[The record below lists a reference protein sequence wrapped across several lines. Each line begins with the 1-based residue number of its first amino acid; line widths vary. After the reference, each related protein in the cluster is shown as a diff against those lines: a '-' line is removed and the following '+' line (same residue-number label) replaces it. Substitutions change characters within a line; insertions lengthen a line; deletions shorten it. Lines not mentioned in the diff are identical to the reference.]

1 VLKIKIERRSMW
13 TTKKSNTPLVVA
25 SRPKALQTDKQI
37 ATTIHPVDSTAYRPT
52 GWLGPTLHVK
62 GDITGNDDLLVDGS
76 VEGTIQLDG
85 RTITVGA
92 AAKLKA
98 DINAHDVVVSGHV
111 KGNVRATRRI
121 DIKKDASVVGN
132 LTTPEI
138 MIEQGADFKG
148 SIEIDRSETKKP
160 DHDVPTLP
168 VSPAA
173 AGLTTSGSSQDA
185 WTN

>member
-1 VLKIKIERRSMW
+1 ME
-13 TTKKSNTPLVVA
+13 
-25 SRPKALQTDKQI
+25 DKQPAN
-37 ATTIHPVDSTAYRPT
+37 ATPPAAASTT
-52 GWLGPTLHVK
+52 SCSKTWLGPSLHIK

-85 RTITVGA
+85 RTITVGT

-98 DINAHDVVVSGHV
+98 DINAHDVVVSGQLE
-111 KGNVRATRRI
+111 GNVRATRRI

-138 MIEQGADFKG
+138 MIEQGAAFKG
-148 SIEIDRSETKKP
+148 SIEIDISETKKP
-160 DHDVPTLP
+160 DHDVATLS
-168 VSPAA
+168 VATSA
-173 AGLTTSGSSQDA
+173 AGLTTAGSSQEA